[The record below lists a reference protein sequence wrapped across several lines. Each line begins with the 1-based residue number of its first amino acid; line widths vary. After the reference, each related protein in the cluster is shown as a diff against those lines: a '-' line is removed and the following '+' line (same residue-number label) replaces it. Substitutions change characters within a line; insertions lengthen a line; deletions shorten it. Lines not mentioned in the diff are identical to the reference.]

1 MKRLEHYGRG
11 SAPKSQFSM
20 YHWQARTSE
29 ILRSYSATEKISME
43 CYEIVRCATPIYS
56 IVCFSAVGFASK
68 DLQKLNNKYGISFIK
83 KKNRSKEEIMNWL
96 KYAQKF
102 KKPNHWDLLDTLQLP
117 RRSW

>member
-1 MKRLEHYGRG
+1 MKRSEHYGRG

-68 DLQKLNNKYGISFIK
+68 DLQKLNNKYGISFIN
-83 KKNRSKEEIMNWL
+83 KKNQIKGRNNELVEVCSKV
-96 KYAQKF
+96 